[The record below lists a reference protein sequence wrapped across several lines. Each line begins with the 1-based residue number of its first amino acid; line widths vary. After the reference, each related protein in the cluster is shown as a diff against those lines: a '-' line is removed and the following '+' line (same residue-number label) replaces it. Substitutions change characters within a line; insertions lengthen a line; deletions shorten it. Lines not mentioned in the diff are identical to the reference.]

1 MTTNKVINNKAV
13 YKCSTKVKAKIIC
26 YKQKATNYTYIF
38 RTIFLVIKYNIS
50 AIMSVQRQEICKL
63 FETGFIIYKIMT

>member
-1 MTTNKVINNKAV
+1 MQHQSKGKN
-13 YKCSTKVKAKIIC
+13 YLLQTKG
-26 YKQKATNYTYIF
+26 NYTYIF